1 MCPYCRVNT
10 ITLNLANL
18 ISQEQEKLVF
28 VNMEESELSERE
40 FEKPIVETNGLKD
53 MRINKL
59 KEMSYNDRIAV
70 IFTDRRT
77 PDLNFQASKRGSV
90 DSNHR

>member
-1 MCPYCRVNT
+1 
-10 ITLNLANL
+10 LNIANL
-18 ISQEQEKLVF
+18 VSQEQEKLVF

-40 FEKPIVETNGLKD
+40 FEKNALESGGFAEGTMKIS
-53 MRINKL
+53 KL

-77 PDLNFQASKRGSV
+77 PDLPFQTSKRSSV
-90 DSNHR
+90 DATQR

>member
-1 MCPYCRVNT
+1 M
-10 ITLNLANL
+10 
-18 ISQEQEKLVF
+18 F

-40 FEKPIVETNGLKD
+40 FEKPIAETNGLKD

-90 DSNHR
+90 DSNQRERERISKSRQGQHESHTSS

>member
-1 MCPYCRVNT
+1 MNT
-10 ITLNLANL
+10 ITLNIANL

-40 FEKPIVETNGLKD
+40 FEKNALESGGFEGTMKIS
-53 MRINKL
+53 KL
-59 KEMSYNDRIAV
+59 KEMSYSDRIAV

-77 PDLNFQASKRGSV
+77 PELPFQTGKRSSV
-90 DSNHR
+90 DASQR